1 MIHSPAVN
9 KNTAEFCFGH
19 ITPKLFV
26 VSFRFYRPLL
36 TTTVTVEIPIITITG
51 FALFAYLLGS
61 VSTAIITCKLMGL
74 PDPRSGGSKNPGATN
89 VLRLGGKKAA
99 AITLAGDM
107 LKGLLPALVA
117 VSAGMPDEVVATT
130 GLAAFLGHLYPL
142 YYGFAGGKGVATL
155 FGVLLGTQW
164 MAGLATIGIWLI
176 MAKLFKVSSLSAL
189 VAALAAP
196 LLIWFISQS
205 PVLTLTTAVMTI
217 LLYWRHRSNIANLL
231 SGAEEKIQSKN

>member
-1 MIHSPAVN
+1 MLSSVFFRPPQT
-9 KNTAEFCFGH
+9 NTVILEQ
-19 ITPKLFV
+19 
-26 VSFRFYRPLL
+26 
-36 TTTVTVEIPIITITG
+36 PIITIPG

-61 VSTAIITCKLMGL
+61 ISTAIISCKLMGL

-107 LKGLLPALVA
+107 LKGLLPVA
-117 VSAGMPDEVVATT
+117 VAVIAGMSDVVIAAT
-130 GLAAFLGHLYPL
+130 GIAAFLGHLYPV

-164 MAGLATIGIWLI
+164 MAGLATIGCWLL
-176 MAKLFKVSSLSAL
+176 MAKVFKVSSLSAL

-196 LLIWFISQS
+196 VLIWYFTRS
-205 PVLTLTTAVMTI
+205 PALTTTTAIMTL

-231 SGAEEKIQSKN
+231 SGKEDKIQSRN